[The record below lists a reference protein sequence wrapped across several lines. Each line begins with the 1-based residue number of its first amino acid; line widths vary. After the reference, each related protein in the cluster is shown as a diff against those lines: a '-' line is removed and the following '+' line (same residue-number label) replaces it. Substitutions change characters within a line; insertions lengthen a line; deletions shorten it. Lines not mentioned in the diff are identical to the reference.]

1 MSEDRL
7 ELEKLT
13 KKIDQLNEQLLH
25 SEKLASLGQLAA
37 GVAHE
42 INNPIG
48 YVASNL
54 VSLKEYIDSLM
65 MLITQLC
72 NQLPVEQTN
81 RLKQLYD
88 HDYISKDLPILM
100 SQSESGLQRV
110 IEIIRELKDFSH
122 IDDVEFTEVDIHL
135 GIHSTLNILANELK
149 YKAEVKK
156 VLGNIPKIKCVA
168 SQVNQV
174 VLNLIL
180 NAAQAFTSF
189 GTITIS
195 TGCNDSWVWIC
206 VDDNGPGIEQEK
218 LETIFQPFYTTKD
231 TGTGLGLAL
240 SRSILEKHAG
250 IIEVKSSLGKGSCFT
265 VKLPINHPSCS

>member
-7 ELEKLT
+7 EFEKLT
-13 KKIDQLNEQLLH
+13 QKIEQLNEQLLH

-81 RLKQLYD
+81 RLKQLNDY
-88 HDYISKDLPILM
+88 DYISKDLPILM

-122 IDDVEFTEVDIHL
+122 IDDVEFAEVDLHL

-149 YKAEVKK
+149 YKANVKK
-156 VLGNIPKIKCVA
+156 VLGNIPRVRCVA
-168 SQVNQV
+168 SQINQV

-180 NAAQAFTSF
+180 NAIQAFKSF
-189 GTITIS
+189 GIITIT
-195 TGCNDSWVWIC
+195 TGCDDSWVWIS
-206 VDDNGPGIEQEK
+206 VEDNGPGIEQDK
-218 LETIFQPFYTTKD
+218 LATIFKPFYTTKD

-240 SRSILEKHAG
+240 SSSILEKHAG
-250 IIEVKSSLGKGSCFT
+250 ILEVKSSLGKGSCFT
-265 VKLPINHPSCS
+265 IKLPINI